1 VAVMRGL
8 LLSGAVG
15 DDVDWKLSDAVK
27 RRWEAK
33 GRGERRRRTQHVA
46 LLVLT
51 ALGVRDVALDA
62 EVHEGQVLD

>member
-1 VAVMRGL
+1 MRGL

-15 DDVDWKLSDAVK
+15 DDVDWELSETAK
-27 RRWEAK
+27 WKWEAK
-33 GRGERRRRTQHVA
+33 GRREGRRRTQHVA
-46 LLVLT
+46 LLVLP